1 MLTVILSLYPKVF
14 NAQQKY
20 LGWRPSPRC
29 QSGTRSPE
37 QMWQNVKCEKCKVGR
52 APETGAQTLATLPL
66 LPLSPT
72 ITFGNWTRGRPIIP
86 SIGIYFLLNFGQT
99 EAGNGIVISI
109 LRICTF
115 YSGNTLSSRWTP
127 GEWCLYILIPWRSPS
142 SPARSG
148 QLRRGPAHG
157 SRRLSCPWRCGTLNI
172 VCRSL
177 LQYQAKMTQQCL
189 QMVDGVLVLV
199 CMGITMMLI

>member
-52 APETGAQTLATLPL
+52 APETAAQTLATLPL

-72 ITFGNWTRGRPIIP
+72 ITLWNWTPFDWYIFLAQFWTKVSFFTPYLWATLGPPLFYWRPHFWQFIL
-86 SIGIYFLLNFGQT
+86 SAELL
-99 EAGNGIVISI
+99 V
-109 LRICTF
+109 
-115 YSGNTLSSRWTP
+115 SRAA
-127 GEWCLYILIPWRSPS
+127 SV
-142 SPARSG
+142 ARSNEGNDSWMFHFEWLRPG
-148 QLRRGPAHG
+148 QRHPVQMARWGTDRFAIKFRRHTWDKQEKGEG
-157 SRRLSCPWRCGTLNI
+157 
-172 VCRSL
+172 
-177 LQYQAKMTQQCL
+177 
-189 QMVDGVLVLV
+189 
-199 CMGITMMLI
+199 

>member
-1 MLTVILSLYPKVF
+1 MVCLLAWSGSIQRSREVEGGRAILHGLLHGPDDQLGLGQRVEEL
-14 NAQQKY
+14 QQVRRH
-20 LGWRPSPRC
+20 LLR
-29 QSGTRSPE
+29 
-37 QMWQNVKCEKCKVGR
+37 QNVAEPLQQR
-52 APETGAQTLATLPL
+52 LGALVVVSGV
-66 LPLSPT
+66 SP
-72 ITFGNWTRGRPIIP
+72 
-86 SIGIYFLLNFGQT
+86 

-157 SRRLSCPWRCGTLNI
+157 SRRLSCPWRCGTSNI

-177 LQYQAKMTQQCL
+177 LQCQAKMTQQCL
-189 QMVDGVLVLV
+189 QIVDGVLVLV

>member
-52 APETGAQTLATLPL
+52 APETAAQTLATLPL

-72 ITFGNWTRGRPIIP
+72 ITFGNWTRGRPIFP
-86 SIGIYFLLNFGQT
+86 SIGKNFFLNFGQKL
-99 EAGNGIVISI
+99 AFSH
-109 LRICTF
+109 LICGPPWGHRSFTGDNI
-115 YSGNTLSSRWTP
+115 SGNLFCLQSRLWAEQRAWQEAMKVMIPECSTLSGCGLGRDTLSSWP
-127 GEWCLYILIPWRSPS
+127 GGELI
-142 SPARSG
+142 G
-148 QLRRGPAHG
+148 LR
-157 SRRLSCPWRCGTLNI
+157 
-172 VCRSL
+172 
-177 LQYQAKMTQQCL
+177 
-189 QMVDGVLVLV
+189 
-199 CMGITMMLI
+199 